1 MYSHVIS
8 ILKSIREKNKV
19 GNSKIFRITYLIF
32 YRIQI
37 ISRLPNKRILS
48 IKNIIIFVPKSVY
61 LSLNVLQLP
70 KWRNIMK
77 KKNIVNL
84 IKYHVENNDVQFKN
98 EAVEIARSFN
108 TEGDYQL
115 SEYIVNLLSTT
126 NTLIPQNMNIES
138 NFLKK
143 INNSS
148 APLPLPIEI
157 SRDLKGMMNAINHK
171 VGINKFLFEG
181 APGTGKT
188 ESVKQVARLL
198 NRQIYGVEFSSLID
212 SKLGATNKNIVELF
226 DEINKLA
233 FPDKFIILFDEI
245 DSIALDRI
253 NANDIREMG
262 RVTSTILKKFDEL
275 NDDIVIIATT
285 NLYSQLDKALLRRFD
300 STINFDRYSQ
310 DDIVE
315 ISEKIFNEYGK
326 KFDNIGKNMR
336 LFKKIIR
343 LLNPTP
349 MPGDL
354 LNIIKTSLA
363 FSDLNSSFDYLKR
376 LYSFTGYSIDNIE
389 KLKSQGFTLREI
401 ELLTGISKSQVSR
414 ELTEK
419 KEK

>member
-1 MYSHVIS
+1 
-8 ILKSIREKNKV
+8 
-19 GNSKIFRITYLIF
+19 
-32 YRIQI
+32 
-37 ISRLPNKRILS
+37 
-48 IKNIIIFVPKSVY
+48 
-61 LSLNVLQLP
+61 
-70 KWRNIMK
+70 MK
-77 KKNIVNL
+77 KKRIINL
-84 IKYHVENNDVQFKN
+84 IKYHVEKNDLQFRN
-98 EAVEIARSFN
+98 EAVEVARSFN
-108 TEGDYQL
+108 DEGDYQL

-126 NTLIPQNMNIES
+126 NTLIPQSMDMES
-138 NFLKK
+138 GFLKEVT
-143 INNSS
+143 NSS
-148 APLPLPIEI
+148 SSLPLPIEI
-157 SRDLKGMMNAINHK
+157 SQDLKGMINAINHK

-198 NRQIYGVEFSSLID
+198 NRQIYSVEFSSLID

-226 DEINKLA
+226 DEINQLP
-233 FPDKFIILFDEI
+233 FPDNLIILFDEI

-275 NDDIVIIATT
+275 NDDIVIVATT

-310 DDIVE
+310 DDLVE
-315 ISEKIFNEYGK
+315 IAEKIFNEYVK
-326 KFDNIGKNMR
+326 RFDNVGKNMR

-343 LLNPTP
+343 LFNPIP

-376 LYSFTGYSIDNIE
+376 LYGFTGYRLDNVE
-389 KLKSQGFTLREI
+389 SLKSQGFTLREI
-401 ELLTGISKSQVSR
+401 ELLTGVSKSQASR
-414 ELTEK
+414 ELKEK
-419 KEK
+419 KGK

>member
-1 MYSHVIS
+1 M
-8 ILKSIREKNKV
+8 EKKDSDKCHFSFLV
-19 GNSKIFRITYLIF
+19 PLRIH
-32 YRIQI
+32 
-37 ISRLPNKRILS
+37 S
-48 IKNIIIFVPKSVY
+48 
-61 LSLNVLQLP
+61 SLNELQSN
-70 KWRNIMK
+70 KWRDIMK
-77 KKNIVNL
+77 KKSIINL
-84 IKYHVENNDVQFKN
+84 IKYHVENNDIQFRN
-98 EAVEIARSFN
+98 EAVEVARSFN
-108 TEGDYQL
+108 DEGDYQL

-126 NTLIPQNMNIES
+126 NTLIPQDMSIES
-138 NFLKK
+138 SFLKSV
-143 INNSS
+143 NNSS
-148 APLPLPIEI
+148 ASLPLPIEI
-157 SRDLKGMMNAINHK
+157 SQDLKGMINAINHK

-226 DEINKLA
+226 DEINKLP

-315 ISEKIFNEYGK
+315 IAEKFFNEYVK
-326 KFDNIGKNMR
+326 KFNNVGKNMR

-343 LLNPTP
+343 LINPTP

-363 FSDLNSSFDYLKR
+363 FSDLNSSFDYIKR
-376 LYSFTGYSIDNIE
+376 LYGFTGYNIQNIE
-389 KLKSQGFTLREI
+389 SLKSQGFTLREI
-401 ELLTGISKSQVSR
+401 ELLTGISKSQASR
-414 ELTEK
+414 ELSEK
-419 KEK
+419 KGK